1 MKNFFS
7 ALGVITLLTIGC
19 IYKNQT
25 ATVMKNMDDIMVH
38 IKEESEK
45 YEEKPVEA
53 KIENNKVIP
62 GIAGRKINIEKS
74 YRAMK
79 NVGYFNEN
87 LLEYEPIYPTF
98 VLKENLNN
106 YIIKGN
112 KQKEMVSF
120 IFKIDKNV
128 SLENIEELLNIAKV
142 KKVLFT
148 FFLDG
153 YWFEENNDFVSEIA
167 RLKHDLGNLSYNGNY
182 KDSSFLWMNT
192 IIKKITNRKHSYCY
206 LEEEKKEFLDICA
219 LHQNYTIQPS
229 LIITNNPYITIKEK
243 LEKGDIVTFKI
254 TNTLIKELPS
264 ILSYIQNKGIKEVTL
279 QELLE
284 ETK

>member
-1 MKNFFS
+1 ME
-7 ALGVITLLTIGC
+7 
-19 IYKNQT
+19 
-25 ATVMKNMDDIMVH
+25 NMDDIMIH

-53 KIENNKVIP
+53 IIKENDIIP
-62 GIAGRKINIEKS
+62 GIAGRKVNIEKS

-79 NVGYFNEN
+79 SVGYFNEN
-87 LLEYEPIYPTF
+87 LLKYEPIYPKDI
-98 VLKENLNN
+98 LKENLDH

-112 KQKEMVSF
+112 NQKEMVSF
-120 IFKIDKNV
+120 LFQIDKNV

-142 KKVLFT
+142 KKVSFT

-167 RLKHDLGNLSYNGNY
+167 RLNHNIGNLSYNKDY

-192 IIKKITNRKHSYCY
+192 IIKKITNKKHSYCY
-206 LEEEKKEFLDICA
+206 IEKENKAYLDVCA
-219 LHQNYTIQPS
+219 MHQNYTIKPS
-229 LIITNNPYITIKEK
+229 LIIKENPYLTIKEK
-243 LEKGDIVTFKI
+243 IQKGDIVNLKI

-264 ILSYIQNKGIKEVTL
+264 ILSYLQNKGIKEVTL
-279 QELLE
+279 EELLK